1 MNFYGNADKA
11 AHTRAPGKRAT
22 GKRPIGNAQP
32 VGGQW
37 KKKKKR
43 KRRRKKTQCV
53 KDLCRAYPL
62 TIDFPVAH
70 GYRGIDSDLP

>member
-43 KRRRKKTQCV
+43 KRRRKKNTMRERFMPRV
-53 KDLCRAYPL
+53 SADHRFSGRARL
-62 TIDFPVAH
+62 SRH
-70 GYRGIDSDLP
+70 